1 MAKRLLLITEFF
13 LLFAGMPLLIL
24 AEKNRGLLILTL
36 WLGALVIW
44 LALQKFYKRAHAA
57 EWNWL
62 GFRSG
67 LRRVLCRFILLA
79 PVITGLAWWLAPDN
93 FLVVPLERTELWL
106 RIMLLY
112 PLLSGWPQEIIYRSF
127 LYHRYAPLWGN
138 GTGFI
143 AASALAFGF
152 MHIIFL
158 NSVAVIMTIIG
169 GYLFA
174 SDYAR
179 HRSLGLACLEHSLY
193 GCLIFTVGLGH
204 YFYSGAAWN

>member
-62 GFRSG
+62 GFHSG
-67 LRRVLCRFILLA
+67 LRCVLCRFILLA

-112 PLLSGWPQEIIYRSF
+112 PLLSVWPQEIIYRSF

-158 NSVAVIMTIIG
+158 NPVAVIMTIIG